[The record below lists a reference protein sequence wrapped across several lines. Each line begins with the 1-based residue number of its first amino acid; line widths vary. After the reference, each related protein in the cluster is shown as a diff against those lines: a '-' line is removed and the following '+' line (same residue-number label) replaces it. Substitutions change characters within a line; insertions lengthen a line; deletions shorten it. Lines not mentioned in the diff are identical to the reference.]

1 MTILTIGNESI
12 NSEEV
17 ALKVEADIAFLT
29 DRLELLR
36 RQNNPNPVIIQTYQ
50 GMLESREALL
60 AWLLQEHKQR
70 DNERNS
76 REGKKVSNG

>member
-12 NSEEV
+12 NSEDV
-17 ALKVEADIAFLT
+17 ALKVETDIAFLK
-29 DRLELLR
+29 DRLQLLR

-60 AWLLQEHKQR
+60 AWLLQEHRQQ
-70 DNERNS
+70 D
-76 REGKKVSNG
+76 KKVSNG